1 MIKSTASAASLKT
14 KSGGASPE
22 GLHCQILAVDPFGG
36 GFSFWRWIYQVLASR
51 AICFFEAISA
61 GVSEAA
67 IRYLV
72 MPVLKM
78 LFAGNLYKRNY
89 KEFCWSHLQA
99 LVCQQRVQQC
109 ADPLT

>member
-1 MIKSTASAASLKT
+1 MAKY
-14 KSGGASPE
+14 PE

-36 GFSFWRWIYQVLASR
+36 GFPFWRWIYLVPDPL
-51 AICFFEAISA
+51 AICFFEAIPA

-78 LFAGNLYKRNY
+78 LFAGNLYKRIH
-89 KEFCWSHLQA
+89 KEFCWSQFEA
-99 LVCQQRVQQC
+99 VVCQQSVQQLS
-109 ADPLT
+109 DPLT